1 MQTDQ
6 PISLRM
12 CTAYSTIH
20 RLILFACLALAT
32 ACSSQASPNT
42 PTPDLSRSA
51 PSHPTKLVW
60 ARAGDAESLDPH
72 RSSTIF
78 SWHVLDQM
86 YDTLLA
92 FGEDGQLVSNLAK
105 DWLVSADGKTITFV
119 LHEDIVCHDGTPF
132 DADDVKFTADRA
144 LNADQP
150 SLTQASWGPV
160 SQVEIAD
167 PLTVK
172 FSFTEPF
179 AAFLPFMA
187 DPFASMIC
195 DSNAELGDEFGTHA
209 AIGTGPWQLLSRT
222 PGYEIVLER
231 NPDYVKYGRPVA
243 NPGAPYL
250 EQLVIHQI
258 SESYTRLSKLQDDE
272 VQLIS
277 DPPLDEME
285 AIAQDPHFKTV
296 LAENT
301 GQAIFLQFT
310 LSRPPFND
318 IRARQAIAHAIDPD
332 AAIASAWGGW
342 VTREKCPAAGGMF
355 GNDPDVCDGVDY
367 APDPEAAKAYLAE
380 LGYSA
385 DNPLEVTLITWLG
398 DNREKIVDALKTQ
411 LSDVGI
417 SADVEIMDIST
428 MNSRVKLENQRDTG
442 KGMFNLMGWAWYD
455 PDILYALW
463 HSSGAYEGYHS
474 DELDSLLE
482 KTRTT
487 MNPDERLVAVQ
498 HVQTYLLKNVIMI
511 PVYTPGWS
519 WIYASKSDIEG
530 FKIGRFNRP
539 LFNDVRIKHASTP
552 DPQE

>member
-1 MQTDQ
+1 MQIAQ
-6 PISLRM
+6 RISLRM
-12 CTAYSTIH
+12 HSIYSKVY
-20 RLILFACLALAT
+20 RRVLLVSCAVVT
-32 ACSSQASPNT
+32 ACSSQATPDP
-42 PTPDLSRSA
+42 PTPVSSA
-51 PSHPTKLVW
+51 SADNSQTTFVW
-60 ARAGDAESLDPH
+60 ARSGDAESLDPH

-78 SWHVLDQM
+78 SWHVLDQI

-92 FGEDGQLVSNLAK
+92 FDENGHLVSNLAK
-105 DWLVSADGKTITFV
+105 EWSVSADGKVITFA
-119 LHEDIVCHDGTPF
+119 LHEGILCQDGTPF
-132 DADDVKFTADRA
+132 NAEDVKFTADRA
-144 LNADQP
+144 LNIDQP

-160 SQVEIAD
+160 SSVEIVD
-167 PLTVK
+167 PLTVE
-172 FSFTEPF
+172 FRFTDPF

-195 DSNAELGDEFGTHA
+195 DSNADLGDEFGTHA

-222 PGYEIVLER
+222 PGYEMVLER
-231 NPDYVKYGRPVA
+231 NPSHVNYGRPVA

-250 EQLVIHQI
+250 ERLVIRQI
-258 SESYTRLSKLQDDE
+258 SESYTRLSRLRDDE
-272 VQLIS
+272 VHLIS

-285 AIAQDPHFKTV
+285 AIAQDAHLKTV

-310 LSRPPFND
+310 ISRPPFND
-318 IRARQAIAHAIDPD
+318 IRARQAIAHAIDLD
-332 AAIASAWGGW
+332 AAIATAWGNW
-342 VTREKCPAAGGMF
+342 ATREQCPAAGGMF
-355 GNDPDVCDGVDY
+355 GNDPEFCDGVDY
-367 APDPEAAKAYLAE
+367 DYDPEMATAYLAE

-411 LSDVGI
+411 MSDVGI

-428 MNSRVKLENQRDTG
+428 MNSRVKLENRRDTG

-474 DELDSLLE
+474 DELDGLLE

-487 MNPDERLVAVQ
+487 MNPDERLIAVRN
-498 HVQTYLLKNVIMI
+498 VQAYLLENAIMI

-519 WIYASKSDIEG
+519 WIYASQSDVEG
-530 FKIGRFNRP
+530 FKVGRFNRP
-539 LFNDVRIKHASTP
+539 FFNDVRIEHASTP